1 MKKVICI
8 IVGILIILFV
18 IGNIMFFNIFGND
31 KYDLKSISDL
41 QKQNIILFLNCEEI
55 TDEIELT
62 EMQIPKVY
70 KDIYYEIYLKTNN
83 NKVKEYVS
91 KAETDVYSIDIK
103 EFKNNIYC
111 CVINRKD
118 SKSIELFESV
128 VNRNVINNTKNEDTN
143 ETIVKNA
150 EPQNIT
156 QRISDSQVVR
166 SGIISNIDDKYIH
179 YLDSNSTSFY
189 FEKELLT
196 YINGRTFKS
205 MSLSDVK
212 VGDYVYP
219 FRKQILIY
227 RNISGDELNQEL
239 LYNLTLTND
248 ERICFVNSVD
258 LEDINISDDNTAIV
272 KISYGDILGTELTD
286 ERFNA
291 LVEFNENTK
300 YSSKSSQI
308 HSVND
313 LEYWAKG
320 NINSIL
326 LKKDSINKKSPA
338 IVLEFE
344 STDN

>member
-1 MKKVICI
+1 MKKI
-8 IVGILIILFV
+8 IVIVIAILVFLFI
-18 IGNIMFFNIFGND
+18 IGNIVIFNIFGNER
-31 KYDLKSISDL
+31 YDLKNISDT
-41 QKQNIILFLNCEEI
+41 QKQNIILLLNCQEI
-55 TDEIELT
+55 SDEIELI
-62 EMQIPKVY
+62 EMQIPKIY
-70 KDIYYEIYLKTNN
+70 KDIYYEIYLKTDN
-83 NKVKEYVS
+83 NKVKEYIS

-103 EFKNNIYC
+103 ELKNNSYC

-118 SKSIELFESV
+118 SKSIELFESIA
-128 VNRNVINNTKNEDTN
+128 NRNVINNSEKVSPN
-143 ETIVKNA
+143 ETNVKNIEA
-150 EPQNIT
+150 QEMT
-156 QRISDSQVVR
+156 QKISDSQVVH
-166 SGIISNIDDKYIH
+166 SGIISNIDDKYI
-179 YLDSNSTSFY
+179 YYSVNDSKNFY
-189 FEKELLT
+189 FKKEFFT
-196 YINGRTFKS
+196 YINGRTFKN
-205 MSLSDVK
+205 MTLSDVK

-227 RNISGDELNQEL
+227 RNISGEELNQEL

-258 LEDINISDDNTAIV
+258 LEEINITDDNKAIV
-272 KISYGDILGTELTD
+272 KISYGDIMGTELTD
-286 ERFNA
+286 ERFNT

>member
-1 MKKVICI
+1 MKKI
-8 IVGILIILFV
+8 IVIVIAILVILFI
-18 IGNIMFFNIFGND
+18 IGNIVIFNIFGNER
-31 KYDLKSISDL
+31 YDLKNISDT
-41 QKQNIILFLNCEEI
+41 QKQNIILLLNCQEI
-55 TDEIELT
+55 SDEIELI
-62 EMQIPKVY
+62 EMQIPKIY
-70 KDIYYEIYLKTNN
+70 KDIYYEIYLKTDN
-83 NKVKEYVS
+83 NKVKEYIS

-103 EFKNNIYC
+103 ELKNNSYC

-118 SKSIELFESV
+118 SKSIELFESIA
-128 VNRNVINNTKNEDTN
+128 NRNVINNFENVSPN
-143 ETIVKNA
+143 ETNVKNIEA
-150 EPQNIT
+150 QEMT
-156 QRISDSQVVR
+156 QKISDSQVVH
-166 SGIISNIDDKYIH
+166 SGIISNIDDKYI
-179 YLDSNSTSFY
+179 YYSVNDSKNFY
-189 FEKELLT
+189 FKKEFFT
-196 YINGRTFKS
+196 YINGRTFKN
-205 MSLSDVK
+205 MTLSDVK

-227 RNISGDELNQEL
+227 RNISGEELNQEL

-258 LEDINISDDNTAIV
+258 LEEINITDDNKAIV
-272 KISYGDILGTELTD
+272 KISYGDIMGTELTD
-286 ERFNA
+286 ERFNT

>member
-1 MKKVICI
+1 MKKVIYI

-31 KYDLKSISDL
+31 KYDLKNISDL
-41 QKQNIILFLNCEEI
+41 QKQNIILFLNCQEI
-55 TDEIELT
+55 SDEIELT

-70 KDIYYEIYLKTNN
+70 KDIYYEIYLQTDN
-83 NKVKEYVS
+83 NKVKEYIS

-103 EFKNNIYC
+103 EFKNNSYC

-118 SKSIELFESV
+118 SKSIELFESIA
-128 VNRNVINNTKNEDTN
+128 NRNVINTSENASPN
-143 ETIVKNA
+143 ETNVKNI
-150 EPQNIT
+150 EPQDMT
-156 QRISDSQVVR
+156 QKILDSKVAH
-166 SGIISNIDDKYIH
+166 SGIISNIDNKYI
-179 YLDSNSTSFY
+179 YYSDSNSKDFY
-189 FEKELLT
+189 FEKKIFT
-196 YINGRTFKS
+196 YKNGRTFQD
-205 MSLSDVK
+205 MNLLDVK

-227 RNISGDELNQEL
+227 RNISGEELNQEL

-248 ERICFVNSVD
+248 ERICFVNSVY
-258 LEDINISDDNTAIV
+258 LEEINISDDNTAIV
-272 KISYGDILGTELTD
+272 KISYGDIMGTELTD
-286 ERFNA
+286 EKF
-291 LVEFNENTK
+291 
-300 YSSKSSQI
+300 
-308 HSVND
+308 SVKD